1 MVVRRDRGV
10 RWMRILILGGIGEA
24 VKLARMLASTHAVIY
39 SLAGKGRLPD
49 SIDSVRS
56 GGFGGAEGLTAFLRE
71 NGIELLID
79 ATHPYAARISRNA
92 MSAAHLAVVPLWAY
106 RRPAWRPEPGDDW
119 RPVVS
124 WPEMM
129 EALQRF
135 ERPFFTVGLEPLRHV
150 TEIPAGQHWLV
161 RCLEA
166 ESPNSPRLTLLCAAG
181 PFSLE
186 RETTLL
192 RDYRID
198 VLVAKNSG
206 GGAVE
211 AKLTAARQYKI
222 PVVMLDRPVLPVA
235 DREFTGIEQL
245 AEALLGNRPVP
256 EERIV
261 NAMRN
266 FFG

>member
-1 MVVRRDRGV
+1 
-10 RWMRILILGGIGEA
+10 MRILILGGIGEA
-24 VKLARMLASTHAVIY
+24 AKLARTLASTHAVIY

-49 SIDSVRS
+49 STGSVRC

-92 MSAAHLAVVPLWAY
+92 TLAARLAGIPLWAY
-106 RRPAWRPEPGDDW
+106 RRPAWQPKLGDDW
-119 RPVVS
+119 RSVADWS
-124 WPEMM
+124 EMM
-129 EALQRF
+129 GALQKF
-135 ERPFFTVGLEPLRHV
+135 ERPFFAIGLEPLRHV
-150 TEIPAGQHWLV
+150 TEIPASQHWLV
-161 RCLEA
+161 RCLAA
-166 ESPNSPRLTLLCAAG
+166 EPPNSSRLILLCAAG

-211 AKLTAARQYKI
+211 AKLAAARRYKI
-222 PVVMLDRPVLPVA
+222 PVVMLDRPVLPVV
-235 DREFTGIEQL
+235 DREFAEIEQL
-245 AEALLGNRPVP
+245 AEALL
-256 EERIV
+256 ED
-261 NAMRN
+261 
-266 FFG
+266 